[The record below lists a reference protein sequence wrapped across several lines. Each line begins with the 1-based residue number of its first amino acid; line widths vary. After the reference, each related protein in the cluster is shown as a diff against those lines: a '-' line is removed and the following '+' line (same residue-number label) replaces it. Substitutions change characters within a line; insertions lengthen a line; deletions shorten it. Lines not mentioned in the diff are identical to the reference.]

1 MIKKHYKLII
11 FLLIIFVVFLIYKTN
26 HYNYFNY
33 TSLGDGYAYGINSYG
48 EKDYGYSDFIRDELQ
63 KEKKLNI
70 YSKEF
75 ATKDQSI
82 NHLYETIVTNEKIT
96 TNKREK
102 NIKQTLR
109 ESDLLTLTIGLND
122 IIYHI
127 AITPNM
133 NDYKLQK
140 IMQSVEKDIKKLI
153 KEIKTYYPKEIYVI
167 GYPVIPIENK
177 YIKKGLKMLNTIYKN
192 MNTIT
197 YISTEDI
204 INSQDFLYS
213 ESIYPGKQ
221 GYEKI
226 AQKAILKLITSN
238 IINKK

>member
-11 FLLIIFVVFLIYKTN
+11 FLLIIFIIFLIYKTN
-26 HYNYFNY
+26 HHNYFNY

-48 EKDYGYSDFIRDELQ
+48 QEDYGYSDFIRDELQ
-63 KEKKLNI
+63 KEKKLNL
-70 YSKEF
+70 YSKDF
-75 ATKDQSI
+75 AVKDQSI

-96 TNKREK
+96 TNKVEK

-109 ESDLLTLTIGLND
+109 ESDLVTLTIGLND

-133 NDYKLQK
+133 DEYRLQK
-140 IMQSVEKDIKKLI
+140 IMKSIEKDIEKLI

-167 GYPVIPIENK
+167 GYPIIPIENE
-177 YIKKGLKMLNTIYKN
+177 YINKGLKMLDTIYKN
-192 MNTIT
+192 IDTIT
-197 YISTEDI
+197 YISTEDV
-204 INSQDFLYS
+204 INNQDFLYS

-226 AQKAILKLITSN
+226 AQKAIKKLIMFNN
-238 IINKK
+238 IN

>member
-11 FLLIIFVVFLIYKTN
+11 FLLIIFIIFLIYKTN
-26 HYNYFNY
+26 HHNYFNY

-48 EKDYGYSDFIRDELQ
+48 QEDYGYSDFIRDELQ
-63 KEKKLNI
+63 KEKKLNL
-70 YSKEF
+70 YSKDF
-75 ATKDQSI
+75 AVKDQSI

-96 TNKREK
+96 TNKVEK

-109 ESDLLTLTIGLND
+109 ESDLVTLTIGLND

-133 NDYKLQK
+133 DEYRLQK
-140 IMQSVEKDIKKLI
+140 IMKSIEKDIEKLI

-167 GYPVIPIENK
+167 GYPTIPIENE
-177 YIKKGLKMLNTIYKN
+177 YINKGLKMLDTIYKN
-192 MNTIT
+192 IDTIT
-197 YISTEDI
+197 YISTEDV
-204 INSQDFLYS
+204 INNQDFLYS

-226 AQKAILKLITSN
+226 AQKAIKKLIMFNN
-238 IINKK
+238 IN